1 MEISAANNPGVNLF
15 ESRVISE
22 GRSNRLEEVMP
33 LMVDAMFQE
42 FPGPSGVTREVT
54 IDLEDGPS
62 RY

>member
-1 MEISAANNPGVNLF
+1 MVSD
-15 ESRVISE
+15 

-33 LMVDAMFQE
+33 LIVRSAFTD

-54 IDLEDGPS
+54 IDLDKEHSAS